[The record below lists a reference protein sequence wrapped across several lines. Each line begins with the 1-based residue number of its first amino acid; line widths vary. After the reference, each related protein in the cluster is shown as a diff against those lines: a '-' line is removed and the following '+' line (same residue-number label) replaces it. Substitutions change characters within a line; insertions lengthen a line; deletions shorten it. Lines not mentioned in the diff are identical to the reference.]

1 MNALG
6 SVVLVLGV
14 LLLPLQIWQGSLL
27 DAHHLQWA
35 DFFLGAAL
43 LIGAFGNRDIVVHLA
58 RTWGPFWLIAIS
70 SSLLNGTP
78 YVLLRGLGLVYVTSL
93 TALIP
98 MFFPALRRRGFD
110 LLHAMGFLA
119 LGFALLDG
127 VLQGVG
133 LSEPYYGQNAPL
145 LEGLPR
151 LAGSFLHPNGLAHFL
166 AMTGFLTIF
175 FHRSASGSW
184 IVWVYGATLVLT
196 ISRSVVA
203 LPLWVLSVARRR
215 ITVWLGALGLFLI
228 VGISVFFSFY
238 AMDHDLRPIE
248 SFRWKGLQA
257 GLWTLQNNFWMG
269 HGPGTQPLIP
279 EYAVSTPGAP
289 GDAMNTYVNILSTT
303 GLLGFVTFIYGWIRT
318 LRFGRLSAQPHWRLW
333 FSLIGFC
340 IVTSFF
346 ISSEDFRHLYL
357 LIGWMTCL
365 VEPDSPRSPWTRQ
378 Q

>member
-1 MNALG
+1 MCAVPLVTLARKVTGIHLFLRYPLCKDGTGPVNALG

-27 DAHHLQWA
+27 DPHHLQWA
-35 DFFLGAAL
+35 DFFLGVAL

-119 LGFALLDG
+119 LGLALLDG

-133 LSEPYYGQNAPL
+133 LSEPFCGQNSPL

-175 FHRSASGSW
+175 FHRRASGSW

-228 VGISVFFSFY
+228 VGISVFFSLGVALF
-238 AMDHDLRPIE
+238 LRRPSLGCGLLEVPVPESIP
-248 SFRWKGLQA
+248 SFRL
-257 GLWTLQNNFWMG
+257 N
-269 HGPGTQPLIP
+269 
-279 EYAVSTPGAP
+279 V
-289 GDAMNTYVNILSTT
+289 
-303 GLLGFVTFIYGWIRT
+303 
-318 LRFGRLSAQPHWRLW
+318 
-333 FSLIGFC
+333 
-340 IVTSFF
+340 
-346 ISSEDFRHLYL
+346 
-357 LIGWMTCL
+357 
-365 VEPDSPRSPWTRQ
+365 DS
-378 Q
+378 